1 MKTKARPIILSVALA
16 IGWALSSYAVQVAP
30 APHLWLAFEGNY
42 ADRGTSTNTHIA
54 TPVGSPVFTNEV
66 ANATCGTN
74 SIYLAGDGSSVEV
87 GNSSDISFNAGNP
100 FSVSTWIR
108 TTNYG
113 TVWSYASSV
122 GNSSATH
129 TICCWV
135 DNGSIHTAG
144 TVGINV
150 YFGNGTVF
158 STKPV
163 NDGAWHHVVLTYSP
177 VGGNAG
183 WTLYLD
189 GVSNAVTA
197 VTGKT
202 TAANEGANY
211 DQGYW
216 NLTIGSTLNVLYPN
230 ETGSGNPFTGEIDEV
245 GYFDKVLTPN
255 QVASIYSMGFPTQT
269 IDITNEPVLG
279 PVYFG
284 GVTNPPAW
292 APTYATFSVGGTPVG
307 IVGSIGYQWQS
318 NGVNIA
324 GATSPTYTTPSLP
337 ANPVGYQC
345 FLTVGSVTVGSS
357 IAAVK
362 PIVPVPP
369 ATTALLWLGFN
380 NNLNESGY
388 STNNHLASFV
398 GSGATYTN
406 DVANPSNGTAS
417 LFLPGNGAY
426 VSVTN
431 TEDVNLDNAFAV
443 SAWIKTTNPGVIWSK
458 SSVSPSGSQAFA
470 CYVRTN
476 GVIQVERDSS
486 VNLRITGTR
495 VVNDGQWHHVVVT
508 PPTWTLYVDGY
519 LDTINGNT
527 GLGSGSGASNMDFT
541 VGATIYANSPS
552 ETGVPG
558 EPFKGEIDE
567 VEYWPTTFTSNQ
579 VASVYLFNGPLASIV
594 ITQQPTNVTVNAGQT
609 ATFHIAATLLGANGN
624 INYQWE
630 SNGVSIVGATSAT
643 YTTPPLT
650 GSADGAYYSCQL
662 TAGAVSAGSASAY
675 LGVVS
680 PPPVPLLWLPFN
692 GNYDDLG
699 ASNRF
704 HVVTPVGDPV
714 FTNDVQTNANSGTAS
729 LYLSGDGS
737 FIDVTNCSD
746 LNFSNPYTI
755 TAWIKTP
762 TFGVITAKSTTNVVS
777 AFLNGTHTE
786 AFFVQL
792 NVFAYAGALSGAL
805 AENFFYGSW
814 TYNPTFSTEVV
825 DNDQWT
831 FVAVTFD
838 AITSS
843 LGEGTSRLY
852 INGLPDG
859 VGTCEY
865 KPNEGANG
873 EGPWNFTVGA
883 TLNPIYPQESGVGDP
898 FTGSID
904 QVAFWKKAL
913 GPGEIQYV
921 YQHGVEGPTLSI
933 SRSGGNVVLSWA
945 VTGYKLQ
952 QNSSL
957 TNPGGWTDVAGGGTS
972 PVTVAIGASSQFFRL
987 VTQ

>member
-1 MKTKARPIILSVALA
+1 MKTKARLIILYVALA
-16 IGWALSSYAVQVAP
+16 IGWALSSYAEVAP
-30 APHLWLAFEGNY
+30 APRLWLAFEGNY
-42 ADRGTSTNTHIA
+42 ADSGTSTNTHIA
-54 TPVGSPVFTNEV
+54 TPIGSPVFTNDV
-66 ANATCGTN
+66 ANATCGMN
-74 SIYLAGDGSSVEV
+74 SIYLAGDGSSVSV
-87 GNSSDISFNAGNP
+87 ANSPDLNFNHGYP
-100 FSVSTWIR
+100 FSVSAWIR

-129 TICCWV
+129 TLCCWV
-135 DNGSIHTAG
+135 DNGSIHTKG

-150 YFGNGTVF
+150 YYGNSTTVF
-158 STKPV
+158 STTPV
-163 NDGAWHHVVLTYSP
+163 NDGAWHNLILTYNP
-177 VGGNAG
+177 IVGWN
-183 WTLYLD
+183 LYLD
-189 GVSNAVTA
+189 GVSNAAT
-197 VTGKT
+197 TGID
-202 TAANEGANY
+202 ACNEGANY
-211 DQGYW
+211 DAGYW
-216 NLTIGSTLNVLYPN
+216 NLTVGSTLNVLYPN

-245 GYFDKVLTPN
+245 GYWDKVLTPN
-255 QVASIYSMGFPTQT
+255 QVASIYSAGIPTQT
-269 IDITNEPVLG
+269 INITTEPVWG

-284 GVTNPPAW
+284 GVTNPPSW

-307 IVGSIGYQWQS
+307 LVGSIGYQWQS

-324 GATSPTYTTPSLP
+324 SATSTSYTTPNFGTN
-337 ANPVGYQC
+337 AAYNYQC
-345 FLTVGSVTVGSS
+345 ILTVSNVTVGSS
-357 IAAVK
+357 IVTVK
-362 PIVPVPP
+362 PVVPIPP
-369 ATTALLWLGFN
+369 RTTPLLWLGFN
-380 NNLNESGY
+380 NNLNDSGY
-388 STNNHLASFV
+388 STSNHLASFV

-417 LFLPGNGAY
+417 LFLPGDGSY
-426 VSVTN
+426 VLDTN
-431 TEDVNLDNAFAV
+431 TEDVSFDKAFAV

-476 GVIQVERDSS
+476 GVIQVNRDSS
-486 VNLRITGTR
+486 VSVRITGTR
-495 VVNDGQWHHVVVT
+495 VVTDGQWHHVVVT
-508 PPTWTLYVDGY
+508 PPTWYLYVDGY
-519 LDTINGNT
+519 LDVANGNT
-527 GLGSGSGASNMDFT
+527 SVGSGSGAPNMCFT
-541 VGATIYANSPS
+541 VGATLYANDPS

-558 EPFKGEIDE
+558 EPFKGQIDE
-567 VEYWPTTFTSNQ
+567 VEFWPTNFTAAQ
-579 VASVYLFNGPLASIV
+579 VASVYLFNAPRASIL

-609 ATFHIAATLLGANGN
+609 ATFQIAGTLLGASGT
-624 INYQWE
+624 INYQWA

-650 GSADGAYYSCQL
+650 GSADGANYSCQL
-662 TAGAVSAGSASAY
+662 TAGSLIASSGSAL

-680 PPPVPLLWLPFN
+680 PPPRPLLWLPFN
-692 GNYDDLG
+692 GNYADLG
-699 ASNRF
+699 ASNSF

-714 FTNDVQTNANSGTAS
+714 FTSDVQTNANSGTAS

-762 TFGVITAKSTTNVVS
+762 TYGVITAKSTTNVIS

-825 DNDQWT
+825 DNGQWT

-865 KPNEGANG
+865 KPNEGANE
-873 EGPWNFTVGA
+873 EGPWDFTVGA

-904 QVAFWKKAL
+904 QVAFWNRAL
-913 GPGEIQYV
+913 GPGEINYV
-921 YQHGVEGPTLSI
+921 YQYGVEGPTLSI
-933 SRSGGNVVLSWA
+933 SKSGGNVVLSWA